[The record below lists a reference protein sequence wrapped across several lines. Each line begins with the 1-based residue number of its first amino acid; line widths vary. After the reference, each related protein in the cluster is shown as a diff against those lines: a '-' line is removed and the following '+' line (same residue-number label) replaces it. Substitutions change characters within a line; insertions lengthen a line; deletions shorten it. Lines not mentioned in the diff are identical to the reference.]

1 MVRSMASWKYDVVIV
16 GAGPAGI
23 TAAIALAKADIP
35 VLVIEAGVFP
45 GAENWSGAVYF
56 TENLAQ
62 PDVLGE
68 EAVRNSAY
76 ERPVTRRGFYIYNG
90 HSLVGLSY
98 RNPSTFANCYTVLR
112 PTYDHYLAE
121 LAESFGAHILT
132 GTTVN
137 GLLRNE
143 NNHIIGVHTDRG
155 SIYADVVFL
164 AEGDASQLVSK
175 EGYERTIDPGAPHF
189 LQGIKEV
196 IEVDPD
202 YIEHTF
208 ALPKGEGAA
217 FEILLRNGSIHN
229 RTANLNMGGFLYT
242 NKSSISLGLVL
253 PLDNLSKE
261 FGGDH
266 NRLMEWF
273 KGLPEVKRW
282 TNHSRST
289 AYGAKIIRGGG
300 FRELPQLVDNGL
312 AIGGAATGIGL
323 DFPYPNFT
331 GPATAMGHLF
341 AHAILEIRTTD
352 KSFSRARLEEL
363 YERPLR
369 NTHYFKNVEFLE
381 KWPHYVEH
389 TCVFF
394 GRAADLA
401 TGSLYVASNP
411 SLGTRQK
418 LWQLAK
424 FTRETLPL
432 KQWGPF
438 FRDLRDQRGALGLKA
453 AGNSSSKTSTT
464 SQPAGGEVQLDFRV
478 DGQSQTNL
486 ISPISILFRKAPQIL
501 AAAADHLYRN
511 DDTTLPVKLSRAI
524 RSARRS
530 LSLFDHIVFPVFGA
544 LLLVL
549 MPIQWICESVKLL
562 VMRYIT
568 HAAPGEILRRLL
580 LQISRAHP
588 RPRETRH
595 RRCED
600 RPAVGGEAFPHPLFL
615 RASLAHQGLPSRELR
630 KPHQD
635 RRVPALA
642 RLPRQSLRM
651 PHR

>member
-1 MVRSMASWKYDVVIV
+1 MCDIFHEAFQMERTPYNATRMASWKYDVVIV

-35 VLVIEAGVFP
+35 VLVIEAGAFP

-68 EAVRNSAY
+68 EAVRNSAC
-76 ERPVTRRGFYIYNG
+76 ERPVTKRGFYIYNG

-98 RNPSTFANCYTVLR
+98 RNPATFANCYTVLR

-121 LAESFGAHILT
+121 LAKSFGAHILT
-132 GTTVN
+132 ETTVD
-137 GLLRNE
+137 GLLRDE

-175 EGYERTIDPGAPHF
+175 EGYERTTDPAAPHF

-282 TNHSRST
+282 TNNSRST

-369 NTHYFKNVEFLE
+369 HTHYFKNVEFLE
-381 KWPHYVEH
+381 KWPRYVEH
-389 TCVFF
+389 TRVFF

-401 TGSLYVASNP
+401 TGSLYIASNP
-411 SLGTRQK
+411 SLGAHQK

-438 FRDLRDQRGALGLKA
+438 FRDLREQRDALGLKT
-453 AGNSSSKTSTT
+453 AGNSSLKTTAA
-464 SQPAGGEVQLDFRV
+464 SQSAAGEIHLDFRV
-478 DGQSQTNL
+478 DGQPQTGFL
-486 ISPISILFRKAPQIL
+486 PPISALFRKAPQIL

-530 LSLFDHIVFPVFGA
+530 LSLFDRIAIPIFAA

-549 MPIQWICESVKLL
+549 MPIQWICELIYL
-562 VMRYIT
+562 VIT
-568 HAAPGEILRRLL
+568 R
-580 LQISRAHP
+580 
-588 RPRETRH
+588 
-595 RRCED
+595 
-600 RPAVGGEAFPHPLFL
+600 
-615 RASLAHQGLPSRELR
+615 PSR
-630 KPHQD
+630 KNFS
-635 RRVPALA
+635 PASSRNTVRSHATA
-642 RLPRQSLRM
+642 RSLT
-651 PHR
+651 PTP

>member
-1 MVRSMASWKYDVVIV
+1 MASWKYDVVIV

-35 VLVIEAGVFP
+35 VLVIEAGAFP

-76 ERPVTRRGFYIYNG
+76 ERPVTKRGFYIYNG
-90 HSLVGLSY
+90 YSLVGLSY
-98 RNPSTFANCYTVLR
+98 RNPATFANCYTVLR

-121 LAESFGAHILT
+121 LAKSFGAHILT
-132 GTTVN
+132 ETTVD
-137 GLLRNE
+137 GLLRDE
-143 NNHIIGVHTDRG
+143 NTHIIGVHTDRG

-175 EGYERTIDPGAPHF
+175 EGYERTTDPGAPHF

-282 TNHSRST
+282 TNNSRST

-369 NTHYFKNVEFLE
+369 HTHYFKNVEFLE

-389 TCVFF
+389 TRVFF

-401 TGSLYVASNP
+401 TGSLYIASNP
-411 SLGTRQK
+411 SLGTHQK

-438 FRDLRDQRGALGLKA
+438 FRDLREQRDALGLKT
-453 AGNSSSKTSTT
+453 AGKSSSKTTAASQSVAVKSSSISVSTASRKPVFFRRFRLCSARHLKYLPLLPTICTATMTQRCTSNFPGPSAPPDAAWACSTT
-464 SQPAGGEVQLDFRV
+464 SP
-478 DGQSQTNL
+478 
-486 ISPISILFRKAPQIL
+486 SPS
-501 AAAADHLYRN
+501 
-511 DDTTLPVKLSRAI
+511 
-524 RSARRS
+524 SAHCCS
-530 LSLFDHIVFPVFGA
+530 
-544 LLLVL
+544 
-549 MPIQWICESVKLL
+549 C
-562 VMRYIT
+562 
-568 HAAPGEILRRLL
+568 
-580 LQISRAHP
+580 
-588 RPRETRH
+588 
-595 RRCED
+595 
-600 RPAVGGEAFPHPLFL
+600 
-615 RASLAHQGLPSRELR
+615 
-630 KPHQD
+630 
-635 RRVPALA
+635 
-642 RLPRQSLRM
+642 
-651 PHR
+651 

>member
-1 MVRSMASWKYDVVIV
+1 MFDPATLQEFRPMCDISHEAFQTNQSAYNARMASWKYGVVIV

-23 TAAIALAKADIP
+23 TAAIALAKAGVP

-76 ERPVTRRGFYIYNG
+76 ERPVTKRGFYIYNG

-98 RNPSTFANCYTVLR
+98 RNPATFANCYTVLR

-121 LAESFGAHILT
+121 LAKSFGAHILT
-132 GTTVN
+132 ETTVD
-137 GLLRNE
+137 GLLRDE

-175 EGYERTIDPGAPHF
+175 EGYERTTDPGGPHF

-242 NKSSISLGLVL
+242 NKSSLSLGLVL

-282 TNHSRST
+282 TNNSRST

-300 FRELPQLVDNGL
+300 FREVPQLVDNGL

-363 YERPLR
+363 YEHPLR
-369 NTHYFKNVEFLE
+369 NTHYFKNVEFLQ

-389 TCVFF
+389 TRVFF

-401 TGSLYVASNP
+401 TGSLYIASNP
-411 SLGTRQK
+411 SLGTPQK

-438 FRDLRDQRGALGLKA
+438 LRDLR
-453 AGNSSSKTSTT
+453 
-464 SQPAGGEVQLDFRV
+464 
-478 DGQSQTNL
+478 
-486 ISPISILFRKAPQIL
+486 
-501 AAAADHLYRN
+501 
-511 DDTTLPVKLSRAI
+511 
-524 RSARRS
+524 
-530 LSLFDHIVFPVFGA
+530 
-544 LLLVL
+544 
-549 MPIQWICESVKLL
+549 
-562 VMRYIT
+562 
-568 HAAPGEILRRLL
+568 
-580 LQISRAHP
+580 
-588 RPRETRH
+588 
-595 RRCED
+595 
-600 RPAVGGEAFPHPLFL
+600 
-615 RASLAHQGLPSRELR
+615 
-630 KPHQD
+630 
-635 RRVPALA
+635 
-642 RLPRQSLRM
+642 
-651 PHR
+651 